1 MKHLLKKATAGVI
14 VSGLLLAGCS
24 GAEDKKGNN
33 AETDG
38 GKGKE
43 EVVTLKF
50 HTWNSLDAGFD
61 TMIKE
66 FENAHPNIKIDFVS
80 PGDNNSLEAMKKVDL
95 AAASNE
101 DMDVIMVPGTNQL
114 VPRIALGMFEPLDE
128 YLTKEGVKYEDE
140 YKVDLQ
146 VNDKYYGLPGTMTTN
161 LVIMNEGHL
170 KEAGLEVPKDWTW
183 DEYLEYAKAMTKTT
197 DGKTRYGNHF
207 HTWANYASLALNGQ
221 MENTGLVMDDHKTA
235 NIMNP
240 ALKKSLEIRLQAEKD
255 KSSTPYSEVISQKLN
270 YRPQYLNQD
279 ASMLITGSFI
289 LVDVGGT
296 KTVPANFKTVFA
308 PYPKMN
314 KEDPM
319 VGPISADILAVYSKS
334 KHKEEAYTFVRW
346 FTTEWLTMQGQY
358 LPSWKGADLEKVVDN
373 IISNTE
379 TPEHVDKESL
389 LHVLNNSVT
398 PKINVPVPYQPEVEK
413 IFIEEFDRMML
424 SGQDIDTTMNNMNEK
439 IQKLIDARK

>member
-1 MKHLLKKATAGVI
+1 MKHFWAKSMA
-14 VSGLLLAGCS
+14 GLLASTLLLSACS
-24 GAEDKKGNN
+24 TSGGNQENEKAEGTSKN
-33 AETDG
+33 
-38 GKGKE
+38 

-50 HTWNSLDAGFD
+50 NTWNSLDAGFD
-61 TMIKE
+61 VMIKE
-66 FENAHPNIKIDFVS
+66 FESSHPNIKIDFVS
-80 PGDNNSLEAMKKVDL
+80 PGDNNSLEAMKRVDL
-95 AAASNE
+95 AAASGE

-114 VPRIALGMFEPLDE
+114 VPRIALDMFEPLDD
-128 YLTKEGVKYEDE
+128 YMAKEGVAYEDE
-140 YKVDLQ
+140 YKVDLK
-146 VNDKYYGLPGTMTTN
+146 VNNKYYGLPGTMTTN
-161 LVIMNEGHL
+161 LVIINEDHL

-183 DEYLEYAKAMTKTT
+183 DEYLEYAKAMTKTEN
-197 DGKTRYGNHF
+197 GKTRYGNYF

-235 NIMNP
+235 NILNP
-240 ALKKSLEIRLQAEKD
+240 ALKKSLELRLQSEKD
-255 KSSTPYSEVISQKLN
+255 KSSTPYAEVISQKLN

-279 ASMLITGSFI
+279 ASMLITGSYI

-296 KTVPANFKTVFA
+296 ETVPANFKTVFA

-319 VGPISADILAVYSKS
+319 VGPISADILTIYGRS

-358 LPSWKGADLEKVVDN
+358 LPSWKGADLEKVVDK
-373 IISNTE
+373 IISNTQ

-389 LHVLNNSVT
+389 LYVLNNSIT
-398 PKINVPVPYQPEVEK
+398 PKINVPVSYQPEVEK

-424 SGQDIDTTMNNMNEK
+424 ANQDLDTTMKNMNEK
-439 IQKLIDARK
+439 IQKLIDDRQ